1 MGNRDG
7 LAEQMELVGQ
17 VFEIEGMQ
25 ELLSKFEKGM
35 SMVKFNAITIQVSAL
50 LLKKNRQ
57 LADRII
63 AAGEGKT
70 PEEVDAMEDGE
81 YAGVLKNVILR
92 DVLGFFGSSPRSD
105 GKK

>member
-25 ELLSKFEKGM
+25 ELLAKFEKGM

-50 LLKKNRQ
+50 LLKENRK
-57 LADRII
+57 LADKII

-70 PEEVDAMEDGE
+70 LEEVDAMEDGE
-81 YAGVLKNVILR
+81 YAGILKNVILR
-92 DVLGFFGSSPRSD
+92 DVLGFFGSSPRSG